1 MKTSDPQFRSVLI
14 EVFRRGIA
22 LVLFITGATA
32 GLGYGRADLAFL
44 GVLVGILFYIA
55 LPRPYLPEGAI
66 HHQRVPSVHM
76 PDLLGFMLATT
87 FFALP
92 LIVSAQ
98 APWQNGPWGLYLM
111 TGLPGLISLL
121 ILYIALRHQC
131 LWLRPT
137 GHDLTIADLGGI
149 ETLSYAEIERV
160 HTETKPPPR
169 WLKPLLV
176 LVGGWRGLG
185 IAIVSDRA
193 THNLIVERKGGSKR
207 RIPADALAD
216 TKLLAAALHRG
227 GVTLDAPLEA
237 LAGKSG
243 HHRVH
248 RNARHAAAESH
259 HAKRA

>member
-1 MKTSDPQFRSVLI
+1 MTASDPQFRIVLI

-22 LVLFITGATA
+22 LVLFVAGATA

-44 GVLVGILFYIA
+44 GVLVGVLFYIA
-55 LPRPYLPEGAI
+55 LPRPRLPEGAI
-66 HHQRVPSVHM
+66 HHERLPSVTM

-92 LIVSAQ
+92 LIVAAQ
-98 APWQNGPWGLYLM
+98 EPWLDGPWGLYLL
-111 TGLPGLISLL
+111 TGLPGLVALL

-131 LWLRPT
+131 LWLKPT
-137 GHDLTIADLGGI
+137 GHDLTIADLGGR
-149 ETLSYAEIERV
+149 ETLDYAAIARV

-169 WLKPLLV
+169 WLKPLLI
-176 LVGGWRGLG
+176 LFGGWRGLG

-193 THNLIVERKGGSKR
+193 THNLIIERKDGSRR

-216 TKLLAAALHRG
+216 VKLLAAALHRG
-227 GVTLDAPLEA
+227 GVALDAPLNA

-243 HHRVH
+243 RHRIH
-248 RNARHAAAESH
+248 RNARHAAAEGH